1 VISLLKKR
9 PLEPVDLDFAV
20 SEEHIPSNILRKDI
34 GVGDRRHLINLS
46 SGDRTFDS

>member
-1 VISLLKKR
+1 VISSLKKC

-20 SEEHIPSNILRKDI
+20 SEEHIPSDILRKDI
-34 GVGDRRHLINLS
+34 GVNLS